1 MQQTFSWECRPRFS
15 YSYQK
20 EWIGQ
25 MIDTSKSWS
34 MKNIKRSKRSI
45 LPVEQSENVLSEQ
58 WNKLQISV
66 VSCGQQQA
74 QATKYQSF
82 PHELLKE
89 LINLFPTVVHVHG
102 LQSTKR
108 QQLWFHAAAQHLTA
122 CDFTNSDAM
131 SKAWMKQTEAE
142 KPAFFVYQDCSG
154 LHLYS
159 PLPTHLHPSALWFFL
174 EISTCFYH
182 LPSGYLT

>member
-25 MIDTSKSWS
+25 MMTHPNLGRWKTS
-34 MKNIKRSKRSI
+34 
-45 LPVEQSENVLSEQ
+45 SEVSEASCLLNSRKTSCPSNETSCKYL
-58 WNKLQISV
+58 WYHVGSNRRKLQNTR
-66 VSCGQQQA
+66 VSLMNSWKNSSICSQ
-74 QATKYQSF
+74 
-82 PHELLKE
+82 
-89 LINLFPTVVHVHG
+89 TVVHVHG

-131 SKAWMKQTEAE
+131 SKAWWSKRRLRNQL
-142 KPAFFVYQDCSG
+142 FCLSG
-154 LHLYS
+154 LFWPA
-159 PLPTHLHPSALWFFL
+159 PLLTFTHTLHPSALWFFL